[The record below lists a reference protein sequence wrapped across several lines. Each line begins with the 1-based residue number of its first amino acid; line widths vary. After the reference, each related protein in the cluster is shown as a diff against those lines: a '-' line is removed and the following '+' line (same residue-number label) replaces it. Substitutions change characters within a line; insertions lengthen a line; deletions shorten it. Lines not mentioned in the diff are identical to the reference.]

1 MKLNAM
7 NGRINLLSAQRNA
20 TAASPL
26 IGYEAVKQAKEFGCE
41 GRCLLKD
48 HRYS

>member
-7 NGRINLLSAQRNA
+7 NGRINLLSAERNA

-26 IGYEAVKQAKEFGCE
+26 TGNEAVKQAEEFGCQ
-41 GRCLLKD
+41 GRCLLKEL
-48 HRYS
+48 RYS